1 MIKVVDLFAGCG
13 GLTEG
18 FIQTGKFTTVA
29 AVEWDKAAAETL
41 KNRLTSK
48 WQYADAENKILIF
61 DIQRIDELLNGWK
74 DYEYGEHVGLLE
86 LIGNRQLDLV
96 IGGPPCQAYSIAGR
110 IRDKQGMQNDYR
122 NFLFESYIEVVKTL
136 RPRAIIFENV
146 LGILSAKPGGIPI
159 IDRIA
164 DSFGEIDYAIS
175 SDIRKQSVIRM
186 KEYGVTQNRARVKL
200 VGEDNRRY
208 GARSDELVKQSY
220 EEILPKFKKT
230 TERNVGEAI
239 SDLKK
244 FIPKA
249 TPYKI
254 LNKRYSH
261 KPHKSQTP
269 NHIPRYHNLR
279 DIQIFKKLAEDSLKE
294 NPKYTNSTE
303 LKRLYTET
311 TGRVSNVHKYHVLKA
326 DRPSN
331 TIVAHL
337 HKDGLRHI
345 HPDPQQART
354 ITVREAARL
363 QEFDDDFEFLST
375 QSNNYKMIGNAVP
388 VGFANILAQAVYEL
402 LNN

>member
-186 KEYGVTQNRARVKL
+186 KEYGVPQNRERVIL
-200 VGEDNRRY
+200 VGVDKRRY
-208 GARSDELVKQSY
+208 GARSDGLVNQFY

>member
-186 KEYGVTQNRARVKL
+186 KEYGVPQNRERVIL
-200 VGEDNRRY
+200 VGVDKRRY
-208 GARSDELVKQSY
+208 GARSDGLVNQFY

-303 LKRLYTET
+303 LKRLYTEI

>member
-13 GLTEG
+13 GLTDG
-18 FIQTGKFTTVA
+18 FIQTGQFTTVA

-186 KEYGVTQNRARVKL
+186 KEYGVPQNRERVIL
-200 VGEDNRRY
+200 VGVDKRRY
-208 GARSDELVKQSY
+208 GARSDGLVNQFY